1 MEIFL
6 LFCRSLLLNFLFLAW
21 QSAFVQI
28 SQLRQLNRRHGT
40 KGPTANNSS
49 LLKMA
54 ATQVSTR
61 KRSAKKYATFCVPHP
76 PVVPSCEKSMRRFL
90 FPSADYIK
98 MHFAPKTASCH
109 VIFFSLC
116 QFQFNVRRQ
125 QTGKGSGLQSLTKQ
139 RFSTRRKLQI
149 YNGNAPPLPNP
160 PHAQSRH
167 GCVHNFYAR
176 SKSGQTRGISA
187 PQLPLSATP
196 KLQRR
201 KIAMHWG
208 LAAQWERGRGRRRR
222 GGTDDRTSCK
232 SLKASV
238 WTCVFCI
245 LQARHGLP
253 HSAKCS
259 SNQRCSNCAARP
271 PCTAERLLPSARI
284 APRFVATFYAFFQ
297 RLRRRLLFQ
306 VQDKCDS
313 IKPCHAPNTA
323 KHAAVPRNLPLP
335 FKPPSFSFSHRREA
349 KNCQA

>member
-6 LFCRSLLLNFLFLAW
+6 HFCRSLLLNFLFLAW

-40 KGPTANNSS
+40 EGPTANNSS

-61 KRSAKKYATFCVPHP
+61 KRSAKKYATFCAPHP
-76 PVVPSCEKSMRRFL
+76 SVAPSCEKSMRRFL
-90 FPSADYIK
+90 FPSVDYIK

-149 YNGNAPPLPNP
+149 YNGNAPPSPNP

-187 PQLPLSATP
+187 PQLPLSCSRSFFLLCATP
-196 KLQRR
+196 KLHRR

-208 LAAQWERGRGRRRR
+208 LVAQ
-222 GGTDDRTSCK
+222 
-232 SLKASV
+232 
-238 WTCVFCI
+238 
-245 LQARHGLP
+245 
-253 HSAKCS
+253 
-259 SNQRCSNCAARP
+259 
-271 PCTAERLLPSARI
+271 
-284 APRFVATFYAFFQ
+284 
-297 RLRRRLLFQ
+297 
-306 VQDKCDS
+306 
-313 IKPCHAPNTA
+313 
-323 KHAAVPRNLPLP
+323 
-335 FKPPSFSFSHRREA
+335 
-349 KNCQA
+349 